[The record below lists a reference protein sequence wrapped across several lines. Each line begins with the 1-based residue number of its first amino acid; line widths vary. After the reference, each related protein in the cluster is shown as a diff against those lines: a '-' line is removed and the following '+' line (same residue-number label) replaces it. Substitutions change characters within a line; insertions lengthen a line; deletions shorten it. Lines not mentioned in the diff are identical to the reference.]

1 MLIKVENVHVAC
13 RVINSSAKTISTSAK
28 TKPIQTKSNPKTAF
42 FWKYENMLESY
53 SKGFSWK
60 DPPSTKPAILHVTFT
75 TIHNN
80 N

>member
-42 FWKYENMLESY
+42 FCKYENILES
-53 SKGFSWK
+53 SEEVTSH
-60 DPPSTKPAILHVTFT
+60 DPNISSILEKVKNY
-75 TIHNN
+75 II
-80 N
+80 